1 MRGTKTGITRSTVAC
16 IAGALLLA
24 MLAGCGTVGSTIDR
38 LRGPKEGATS
48 DVEARNVAPE
58 DPLARPIQVGWTSA
72 RATHCGF
79 VFNPDQLRADFLAS
93 EQRSGVPPE
102 QMDKIAK
109 AYDYTRQSVLD
120 SIKNDNNYCNKE
132 RTAAIRSDLN
142 RYLAGDFSATA
153 RMAR

>member
-1 MRGTKTGITRSTVAC
+1 MRTCILAC
-16 IAGALLLA
+16 VIGA
-24 MLAGCGTVGSTIDR
+24 MLAGCSTVGSTVDR
-38 LRGPKEGATS
+38 LRGPKEGAST
-48 DVEARNVAPE
+48 DVEARNVASE
-58 DPLARPIQVGWTSA
+58 DPLARPIQAGWTSA

-120 SIKNDNNYCNKE
+120 SIKNNNDYCNKE